1 MCKSEDKPPS
11 AIRADSTISSE
22 ESGVSFEDGDWMDSS
37 PQSRAQLL
45 KEFKSL
51 SLIKEESWGPGFSL
65 FVSMTL
71 GTLMGAMVTGFAVWF
86 PFALAPE
93 AARKT
98 YHWAFYQYDESI
110 SHFDNTA
117 WTYGT
122 DYGLAVVMALLA
134 ASILKHSRPGV
145 SDSLC
150 YRSAGLLLG
159 YCISVIAGG
168 FCHQHYLTVESR
180 NSLSFR
186 CLWTI
191 CVGTVSAASGF
202 MGSSGTEVIR
212 KFQQQPNCDPW
223 LRRIPLIPQSFW
235 WAFGVIVTA
244 VCAWGGMSF
253 QRPACDIFI
262 AGITQ
267 FPSTFYLMTFF
278 LSARHPKTK
287 VSARIMGLLGFIMNA
302 PLLPMYPL
310 LIQYTDLSLAS
321 VNTLLHSWL
330 CVAWSLQGY
339 SLRHMI
345 QAIVEIRNDENG
357 SSKELW
363 VYFIYWDDL
372 MFLHYELSLD

>member
-1 MCKSEDKPPS
+1 MCKSEEKSPS
-11 AIRADSTISSE
+11 AIRADSTISSQ
-22 ESGVSFEDGDWMDSS
+22 ESSLSFEDGDWMEGS
-37 PQSRAQLL
+37 PQNRETVR
-45 KEFKSL
+45 KEFKRL
-51 SLIKEESWGPGFSL
+51 SSVDKQSWGQGSSL
-65 FVSMTL
+65 LTSVVL
-71 GTLMGAMVTGFAVWF
+71 GTVMGAAVTGFAVWF

-93 AARKT
+93 AATKT

-122 DYGLAVVMALLA
+122 DYALAVIMAMLA
-134 ASILKHSRPGV
+134 VSILKHSKSGV
-145 SDSLC
+145 SDTLC

-159 YCISVIAGG
+159 YCVSVIAGG
-168 FCHQHYLTVESR
+168 YCHQNYLTVESR

-186 CLWTI
+186 ILWTI

-223 LRRIPLIPQSFW
+223 LLRIPIIPESFW
-235 WAFGVIVTA
+235 WAFGTLVTA
-244 VCAWGGMSF
+244 VCVWGGMSF

-278 LSARHPKTK
+278 LTARHAKTK
-287 VSARIMGLLGFIMNA
+287 VSARVMGLLGFILNA

-310 LIQYTDLSLAS
+310 LIQYTDLSLAA

-345 QAIVEIRNDENG
+345 QAIAAMRDDEMNHV
-357 SSKELW
+357 KKL
-363 VYFIYWDDL
+363 
-372 MFLHYELSLD
+372 